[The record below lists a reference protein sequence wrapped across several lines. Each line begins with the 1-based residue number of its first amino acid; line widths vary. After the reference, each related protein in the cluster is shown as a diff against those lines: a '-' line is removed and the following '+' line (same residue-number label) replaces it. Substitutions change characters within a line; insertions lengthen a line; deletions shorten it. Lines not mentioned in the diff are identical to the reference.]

1 MSEWEDLN
9 ILNKVEAILEQA
21 SRDSQVHHFGGPFLT
36 AYQIAISYAELYP
49 EDLER
54 MEYDIGGKDTGVHYS
69 LAQYLAQQLSTKI
82 KSDEIKTVEGR
93 FISNRYVSN
102 FIFDHGDIHVESSVT
117 GKHASIS
124 MFRLKPTTNEQ

>member
-21 SRDSQVHHFGGPFLT
+21 SRESQVHHFGGPFLT

-69 LAQYLAQQLSTKI
+69 LTQYLANQLSNRI
-82 KSDEIKTVEGR
+82 DSREITNIEGR

-102 FIFDHGDIHVESSVT
+102 LIFDSGDIHVESSAMSNRAT
-117 GKHASIS
+117 IS
-124 MFRLKPTTNEQ
+124 MFRLINQDR